1 MLRASL
7 MSLLALGVVAEEP
20 AKAPAPTPAQT
31 QNPAPASA
39 QAAPPA
45 PGPEAV
51 VLARVGGEPIT
62 EADFQAAFRL
72 LGQQE
77 QMQLLMVQGGKEE
90 FVKRMA
96 ESKLLAV
103 KAKRLELDKTASYQ
117 LALARTQD
125 DLLAREFLTKEGE
138 ALQKKLVVNEADVK
152 AYYEGHKARFKQP
165 DLVTV
170 RHILVSVKQADAQ
183 PGQPGVTDAEAKARI
198 AKIQGELKK
207 GAKFDALAKKY
218 SDDPGSKD
226 SGGLYA
232 DADPSG
238 WVPEFGAAART
249 QPIGKV
255 GAPVKTMYGYHLVKV
270 EGRKPARE
278 LSFDEAKPSAERL
291 ATQERQAAIWNEL
304 MDSLRK
310 EIPFEL
316 VKPAAPK
323 AAPKAVAEPAKTPEP
338 AKAPDAKGGAQ

>member
-7 MSLLALGVVAEEP
+7 ISLLALGVVAEEP
-20 AKAPAPTPAQT
+20 AKTPAPAPVQAPAAT
-31 QNPAPASA
+31 PAPA
-39 QAAPPA
+39 PA
-45 PGPEAV
+45 PEDV
-51 VLARVGGEPIT
+51 ILARVGGEPIS

-77 QMQLLMVQGGKEE
+77 QMQILMVQGGKEE

-103 KAKRLELDKTASYQ
+103 KAKRMELDKTPSYR
-117 LALARTQD
+117 LALDRTKD
-125 DLLAREFLTKEGE
+125 DLLAREFLAKEGE

-170 RHILVSVKQADAQ
+170 RHILVSVKQAE
-183 PGQPGVTDAEAKARI
+183 GQPGVTEAEAKARI

-255 GAPVKTMYGYHLVKV
+255 GAPVKTMYGYHLMKV
-270 EGRKPARE
+270 EGRKAARE
-278 LSFDEAKPSAERL
+278 LTFDEAKASVERL
-291 ATQERQAAIWNEL
+291 ATQERQATIWNEL
-304 MDSLRK
+304 MDTLRK

-316 VKPAAPK
+316 LKPAAPK
-323 AAPKAVAEPAKTPEP
+323 AAPKVVVEPTKVPDTKAPEAKTPD
-338 AKAPDAKGGAQ
+338 AAKGGAQ